1 MKKLATLFLLALLFC
16 TQANAQPGRKDSLVV
31 LYESQPG
38 VRSLGFR
45 GEWSLE
51 LHRFDANGD
60 GVNDFITVEE
70 DEQGAPVAIVAF
82 DVTTR
87 EPIARVHVPEEFPV
101 LFRGFA
107 SFIPSDFPVA
117 ALAGTRVGDGWRIR
131 KSRRTRRSRRGRGRN
146 PDDRQPGA
154 DRRSRKTGYR
164 RARPG
169 AYLGATALQEDVDG
183 IGLSILSGAHNTIFP
198 KILKLLRD
206 KGSSDIVVFG
216 GGIIP
221 DEDMPP
227 LRKAG
232 VAGIFT
238 PGVTT
243 REVIDWVR
251 THVHPR
257 AR

>member
-1 MKKLATLFLLALLFC
+1 MKMTFFFLLLALFFC
-16 TQANAQPGRKDSLVV
+16 TQANAQPGGKDSLVV

-101 LFRGFA
+101 LFRGFS

-117 ALAGTRVGDGWRIR
+117 
-131 KSRRTRRSRRGRGRN
+131 
-146 PDDRQPGA
+146 
-154 DRRSRKTGYR
+154 
-164 RARPG
+164 
-169 AYLGATALQEDVDG
+169 
-183 IGLSILSGAHNTIFP
+183 
-198 KILKLLRD
+198 
-206 KGSSDIVVFG
+206 VFG
-216 GGIIP
+216 NQGVVLVDP
-221 DEDMPP
+221 ATDEHVFTLDPTHR
-227 LRKAG
+227 LVG
-232 VAGIFT
+232 VADMNDDGLANLIIRNEQTQTVQVWGI
-238 PGVTT
+238 PNN
-243 REVIDWVR
+243 
-251 THVHPR
+251 
-257 AR
+257 